1 MRVSIVSSPPVLS
14 VQISL
19 LWAKLHL
26 SHHIRYVLICS
37 VAYIPKPLA
46 AGQFSESNRIRL
58 PDELV
63 DCETKS
69 HELVDCETK
78 SHELVDCETRYNEL
92 GDCKTKSHEL
102 VDVRQNLMN

>member
-69 HELVDCETK
+69 HELVDCET
-78 SHELVDCETRYNEL
+78 RYNEL
-92 GDCKTKSHEL
+92 GDCETKSHEL